1 MINLKKHI
9 GVALAYFLLVALMGV
24 LLRLFFVT
32 PVQLNFKYILHAHSH
47 TALLGWI
54 YLGLTTLIYK
64 IFLSEAE
71 KSKLYKR
78 IFVFTNICILGMLVT
93 FPFQG
98 YALYSIIFSTL
109 FLFASYWFTWFAI
122 KNIPEHLK
130 HRFSWKLVKA
140 SLWYLV
146 FSSIGPWAIGGVM
159 ATLGTESIWYKTSI
173 YFYLH
178 FQYNGWFILALLGI
192 LFYILEEKAVV
203 FKAEQLK
210 SLYFLLNFAVLLT
223 LFLSVL
229 WFGPPKIIYV
239 LGFIG
244 AVAQILAFYE
254 LYLLLKRQWSFLIKS
269 FSPQGLLLF
278 KIAGVLLVVKVF
290 MQFFSAFPYMAD
302 LAYRLKDFVI
312 GYLHLVFLGIVIPL
326 MLAFLNYFRLL
337 NIPKSFL
344 WFFLVAFITTEA
356 LIFYKAFAFWLGL
369 PFFQNYYIL
378 LAILSCLFPIAV
390 GILFFNQI
398 KSFYLST

>member
-1 MINLKKHI
+1 
-9 GVALAYFLLVALMGV
+9 MGV

-122 KNIPEHLK
+122 KNIPEHFK

-159 ATLGTESIWYKTSI
+159 ATLGPESIWYKTSI

-210 SLYFLLNFAVLLT
+210 SLYFLLNFAVIFT

-254 LYLLLKRQWSFLIKS
+254 LYLLLKRQRSFLIKS

>member
-192 LFYILEEKAVV
+192 LFYILEEKSFL

-210 SLYFLLNFAVLLT
+210 SFFFLLNFAVIFT

-254 LYLLLKRQWSFLIKS
+254 LYILLKKQWSFLIKS

-369 PFFQNYYIL
+369 PFYQNYYIL

>member
-1 MINLKKHI
+1 
-9 GVALAYFLLVALMGV
+9 MGV

-229 WFGPPKIIYV
+229 WFIPPKIIYV
-239 LGFIG
+239 LGLIG

-254 LYLLLKRQWSFLIKS
+254 LYMLLKKQWSFLIKS
-269 FSPQGLLLF
+269 ISRQGLLLF

>member
-254 LYLLLKRQWSFLIKS
+254 LYLLLKRQRSFLIKS

>member
-1 MINLKKHI
+1 
-9 GVALAYFLLVALMGV
+9 MGV

-254 LYLLLKRQWSFLIKS
+254 LYLLLKKQWSFLIKS